1 MRQFLGKAL
10 WATRPGN
17 SAMPFLAGAYAW
29 SVWGPPMSKYTPPA
43 ILRGMMAP
51 PPPPPVHNDTGRTVY
66 VDAAQSSGGYV
77 AGMIHTTGDCR
88 VWRAP
93 PWIRKQQ
100 AAELFGL
107 ERVLKVAAYTR
118 SQHTKVVGDNLA
130 SLIQVVQGTIVIMGG
145 GASASGAGA
154 CTAPPH
160 PHPRDRTVPMGRGY
174 ACGKLEKM
182 SWPGSGRPHSRDAP
196 ALRRIA
202 HCLRWSGLQAQVS
215 WVASEFNP
223 ADPVSRALNYPSPLD
238 VLSYSHDIVSKL
250 WSTPEAEPRPI
261 GTVRSRGWG
270 GGGLCRRR
278 RHSHWHLPP

>member
-1 MRQFLGKAL
+1 M
-10 WATRPGN
+10 
-17 SAMPFLAGAYAW
+17 
-29 SVWGPPMSKYTPPA
+29 
-43 ILRGMMAP
+43 P

-93 PWIRKQQ
+93 PWIRNQQ

-107 ERVLKVAAYTR
+107 ERVLKVAAYTG

-130 SLIQVVQGTIVIMGG
+130 SLIQVVQGRARI
-145 GASASGAGA
+145 
-154 CTAPPH
+154 
-160 PHPRDRTVPMGRGY
+160 R
-174 ACGKLEKM
+174 
-182 SWPGSGRPHSRDAP
+182 AP
-196 ALRRIA
+196 AQQRLLRRIA

-238 VLSYSHDIVSKL
+238 VLNHSHDIFSKL
-250 WSTPEAEPRPI
+250 WSTLVEPRPI
-261 GTVRSRGWG
+261 GTVRSRG
-270 GGGLCRRR
+270 
-278 RHSHWHLPP
+278 

>member
-10 WATRPGN
+10 WATRPSN

-43 ILRGMMAP
+43 VLRGMMAAVAMGARPWRAP
-51 PPPPPVHNDTGRTVY
+51 PPLPVHNDTGRTVY

-93 PWIRKQQ
+93 PWIRNQQ

-130 SLIQVVQGTIVIMGG
+130 SLIQVAVVQDVQGAGVIQCPGHRVRWMKFRRHP
-145 GASASGAGA
+145 ADLRLQPR
-154 CTAPPH
+154 PPE
-160 PHPRDRTVPMGRGY
+160 TVGY
-174 ACGKLEKM
+174 A
-182 SWPGSGRPHSRDAP
+182 S
-196 ALRRIA
+196 
-202 HCLRWSGLQAQVS
+202 
-215 WVASEFNP
+215 
-223 ADPVSRALNYPSPLD
+223 
-238 VLSYSHDIVSKL
+238 
-250 WSTPEAEPRPI
+250 
-261 GTVRSRGWG
+261 
-270 GGGLCRRR
+270 
-278 RHSHWHLPP
+278 